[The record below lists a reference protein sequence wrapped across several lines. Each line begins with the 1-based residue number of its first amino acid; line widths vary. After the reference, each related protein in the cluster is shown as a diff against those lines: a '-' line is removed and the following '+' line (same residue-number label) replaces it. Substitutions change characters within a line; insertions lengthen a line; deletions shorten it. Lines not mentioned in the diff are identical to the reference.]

1 MQDAPGAKDDFAEA
15 LTLNPDSI
23 HTWLK
28 MANIHLDQSNL
39 EESMKCFE
47 SALQS
52 NPKDPDIYYHRGQ
65 STKPCLLTQNLELT
79 FTISIFRYERIRES
93 C

>member
-1 MQDAPGAKDDFAEA
+1 MQDPVGAKDQFTKA
-15 LTLNPDSI
+15 LAANPASI

-28 MANIHLDQSNL
+28 MANIHLDQNNL

-47 SALQS
+47 KALEH

-65 STKPCLLTQNLELT
+65 SKH
-79 FTISIFRYERIRES
+79 S

>member
-1 MQDAPGAKDDFAEA
+1 MQDPLGAKEQFTKA
-15 LTLNPDSI
+15 LECNPKSI

-47 SALQS
+47 QALEY

-65 STKPCLLTQNLELT
+65 SASLALLVFMARLIVFKLQ
-79 FTISIFRYERIRES
+79 SIL
-93 C
+93 

>member
-1 MQDAPGAKDDFAEA
+1 MQDPTGAKEQFTAA
-15 LTLNPDSI
+15 LEKNPKSI

-47 SALQS
+47 KALGH
-52 NPKDPDIYYHRGQ
+52 NPDDPDIYYHRGQ
-65 STKPCLLTQNLELT
+65 SKTQKVYHSKRLTRVFQSSL
-79 FTISIFRYERIRES
+79 S
-93 C
+93 